1 MGYFYYIDV
10 KYSDVQGVNI
20 TYSSHDTRNVMICVI
35 YLMWQLIID
44 FYTLNRIVGLC
55 MHRSNGFSINNFQL
69 QRGEIE
75 KKISEPT
82 VRKRE

>member
-1 MGYFYYIDV
+1 MCYKFDVAID
-10 KYSDVQGVNI
+10 YRFL
-20 TYSSHDTRNVMICVI
+20 YA
-35 YLMWQLIID
+35 L
-44 FYTLNRIVGLC
+44 GLC